1 MLSSKCDIVTTFIG
15 VINPGGL
22 RFLGQ
27 AIIPM
32 EPGWENK
39 TKICAPL
46 AKWKSPV
53 NECVVRLNCFTKGT
67 MELEIKPISSRMP
80 KVSSNASST
89 SSALVTPKMTHR
101 ALCLAEDAGDAVRRS
116 SVLVDTSSLLFDN
129 MSAELLIFAKSSMYV
144 LYVLS
149 YAQQQLWEY
158 KINLRRRVS
167 LIP

>member
-80 KVSSNASST
+80 CKSGQFLIAPPVIT
-89 SSALVTPKMTHR
+89 R
-101 ALCLAEDAGDAVRRS
+101 ARRS
-116 SVLVDTSSLLFDN
+116 LPFG
-129 MSAELLIFAKSSMYV
+129 
-144 LYVLS
+144 
-149 YAQQQLWEY
+149 
-158 KINLRRRVS
+158 
-167 LIP
+167 

>member
-1 MLSSKCDIVTTFIG
+1 
-15 VINPGGL
+15 
-22 RFLGQ
+22 
-27 AIIPM
+27 
-32 EPGWENK
+32 
-39 TKICAPL
+39 
-46 AKWKSPV
+46 
-53 NECVVRLNCFTKGT
+53 
-67 MELEIKPISSRMP
+67 
-80 KVSSNASST
+80 
-89 SSALVTPKMTHR
+89 MTHR